1 MTQGHSLLRLFL
13 ILKPLAYGVALA
25 SGFVL
30 VITGFGP
37 GFAGGQLHGLLL
49 MAHMGCVLPFL
60 LSVAFLSITCAKQH
74 DLRDRVTL
82 GSLCFWFLLLLAV
95 PLTLT
100 IIFSMF
106 PLVGTDGQ
114 KALMKWHESIAIVF
128 GVVGMLYILLRVGP
142 KGEPEDA

>member
-13 ILKPLAYGVALA
+13 ILKPLAYGVALVSA
-25 SGFVL
+25 LVL

-37 GFAGGQLHGLLL
+37 GLSGGHLHGLLL

-60 LSVAFLSITCAKQH
+60 LSVAFLGITCAKQH

-82 GSLCFWFLLLLAV
+82 GSLCFWSLLLMAV

-114 KALMKWHESIAIVF
+114 RTLMKWHEWIAIVF

-142 KGEPEDA
+142 KGGPQDP